1 MSLYGMMRTGVSG
14 MQGQASKLSTVADNI
29 ANSATTGYKRLGV
42 EFSTLVVNSQPNS
55 HASGGLVTN
64 VRQHVAEQGVLQ
76 FTNSALDLAVDGGG
90 FFVVQDSDGASFMTR
105 AGSFVP
111 DDQGRLVNAAGYFLA
126 GYSFENGE
134 PAVTANSLTDVDVVR
149 LDTAE
154 MTAAPS
160 EVGIFQV
167 NFDSSAEV
175 ATGPLPS
182 SNDPLAE
189 FTHKSSVLAYGN
201 LGDSQLLD
209 VYMTKTA
216 DNTWEVA
223 VFDQSEAAAGVS
235 FPYGAGPL
243 TTETITFDATNGE
256 LDAASPTEIVVAVPG
271 GQSLTISLEG
281 TTQLSADFQVFD
293 VAVDGN
299 APATVEELN
308 IGADGTVYAQYD
320 NETLRPLFRIPL
332 ADVVSPDRLT
342 ALSGNVFVANERSGD
357 VSVGFPGDG
366 GFGTVVSGALESSNV
381 DIAEELT
388 EMIQAQ
394 RNYTANSKVF
404 QTGSELMDVL
414 LTLKR

>member
-29 ANSATTGYKRLGV
+29 ANSATTGYKRFGV
-42 EFSTLVVNSQPNS
+42 EFSTLVVNNLPNS
-55 HASGGLVTN
+55 HNPGGIVTN
-64 VRQHVAEQGVLQ
+64 VRQHIDQQGVLQ
-76 FTNSALDLAVDGGG
+76 FTNSALDLAVDGEG
-90 FFVVQDSDGASFMTR
+90 FFVVQDNDGVSYMTR

-111 DDQGRLVNAAGYFLA
+111 DADGRLVNAAGYYLA
-126 GYSFENGE
+126 GYSFANGD
-134 PAVTANSLTDVDVVR
+134 PTVAANSLENVEVVR
-149 LDTAE
+149 LDTTE

-160 EVGIFQV
+160 EFGIFQV
-167 NFDSSAEV
+167 NLDSNTPVS
-175 ATGPLPS
+175 TGPLPS
-182 SNDPLAE
+182 ANDPFAE

-201 LGDSQLLD
+201 LGDSVLLD

-223 VFDQSEAAAGVS
+223 VFDQAEASAGTS

-243 TTETITFDATNGE
+243 VTETFTFDPTNGQ
-256 LDAASPTEIVVAVPG
+256 LDGASPTEIVVPVPG
-271 GQSLTISLEG
+271 GQSLTLNLAQS
-281 TTQLSADFQVFD
+281 TQLAAEFQVFD

-308 IGADGTVYAQYD
+308 IAADGTVYAQYD
-320 NETLRPLFRIPL
+320 NETLRALFRIPL
-332 ADVVSPDRLT
+332 ANVVSPDRLT
-342 ALSGNVFVANERSGD
+342 SLSGNVFVANESSGD
-357 VSVGFPGDG
+357 VSVGFPNDG
-366 GFGTVVSGALESSNV
+366 SLGTVVSGALESSNV